1 MRARRR
7 ALRITVLPAYRREC
21 REVHSRRSF
30 EGLAAQIQTQLS
42 ADPFSGQVFV
52 FRGRKGDRIKLLWWD
67 GTGLVLYVKRLEG
80 THFAWPQVKSGTIQ
94 LTAAQLALL
103 LEGLE
108 WRLVRERPRPQLAV

>member
-1 MRARRR
+1 M
-7 ALRITVLPAYRREC
+7 LPAGNQ
-21 REVHSRRSF
+21 VWVVAGATDMRRSF
-30 EGLAAQIQTQLS
+30 DGLAAQIQTQLA

-67 GTGLVLYVKRLEG
+67 GTGLVLYAKRLEG
-80 THFAWPQVKSGTIQ
+80 THFVWPQVKSGTIQ